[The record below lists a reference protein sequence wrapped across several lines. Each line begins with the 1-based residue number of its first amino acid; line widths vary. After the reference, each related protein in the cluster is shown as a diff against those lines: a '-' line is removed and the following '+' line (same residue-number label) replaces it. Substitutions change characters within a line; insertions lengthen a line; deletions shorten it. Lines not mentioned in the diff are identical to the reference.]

1 MILIKKGGLY
11 DSVPNEDTY
20 ITEEHKIFYN
30 REMIKVKHLV
40 NGETII
46 RKKMRKEIVY
56 NVLLEGETS
65 GKMIANGMI
74 SETLDPRSEMVKL
87 LLLLSE
93 EDMTDWEKGEIIKEI
108 NKNMKEEHK
117 RRERSKKN

>member
-1 MILIKKGGLY
+1 
-11 DSVPNEDTY
+11 VPNEDTY